1 MEGKEQEGG
10 TNRRARKKVKK
21 RGEEE
26 EEGGEFLGERG
37 LREFLAFAHLDAQ
50 RLIENKMA
58 NTLVACA
65 SL

>member
-26 EEGGEFLGERG
+26 GEGGSFWEKGG